1 MYNQYSGANNYTL
14 VQFQKIRTFSVSF
27 KKISK
32 LTAYGNEL
40 NFEQCE

>member
-1 MYNQYSGANNYTL
+1 MYNRYNVANNYTM
-14 VQFQKIRTFSVSF
+14 VF
-27 KKISK
+27 KKLELFHSVIFKKFNK